1 MFINTA
7 LVLWA
12 FDVQEAPQA
21 PIDDMALADGATIH
35 PLPFKV
41 VFKPRMDNLK
51 AMVESYAG

>member
-12 FDVQEAPQA
+12 FDVQEVREA
-21 PIDDMALADGATIH
+21 PIDGMALADGATIH

-41 VFKPRMDNLK
+41 VFKPRMENLK
-51 AMVESYAG
+51 AMIESYAG